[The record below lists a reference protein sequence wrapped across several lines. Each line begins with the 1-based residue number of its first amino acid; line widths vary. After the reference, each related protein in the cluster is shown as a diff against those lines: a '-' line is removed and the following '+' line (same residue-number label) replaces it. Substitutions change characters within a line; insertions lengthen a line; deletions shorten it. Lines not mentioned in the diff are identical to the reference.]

1 MDVDVF
7 HSGEAVSVSACCAT
21 GAAVLE
27 SNVFLC
33 FRCMRK
39 TQPPLFLISSSYFFL
54 LLFFLKKNF

>member
-54 LLFFLKKNF
+54 LFF